1 MSGGLSVTFEVRQN
15 RIKKFQ
21 DNMELFA
28 KHLHGLRGDL
38 LKQEAALTALEFI
51 NRTSPIKPEEGV
63 ENAGLSQGAKKA
75 GEHAVERDIRSLF
88 KPTDSMLAGAVD
100 TAYGSIEAF
109 QKWKNRPL
117 PKGSNDII
125 RGIWA
130 DQDIEGAYK
139 FAQKFMG
146 KRDISRGLDD
156 ISSLRTVHER
166 ERNLSRRRGRITS
179 RAAGGPSPN
188 IKGPPYRPY
197 FANANVIEKYIKL
210 RQQMV
215 GKAKSGWWM
224 VISKLGTIN
233 INGKVQRPT
242 GSKVPQWVR
251 RNAKGTHGFVSRQA
265 DNKKI
270 SITNLWGN
278 VNNIAKENQDIVAE
292 VINARNVRN
301 GNNPYMQRAINTAVS
316 MWNKGQIK

>member
-1 MSGGLSVTFEVRQN
+1 
-15 RIKKFQ
+15 
-21 DNMELFA
+21 MELFA

-63 ENAGLSQGAKKA
+63 SNAGLSQGAKKV
-75 GEHAVERDIRSLF
+75 GEGAVERDIRSIF
-88 KPTDSMLAGAVD
+88 KATDYMLAGAVD

-125 RGIWA
+125 RRIWA
-130 DQDIEGAYK
+130 DQNVEGAYK
-139 FAQKFMG
+139 FAQNFMG
-146 KRDISRGLDD
+146 KRDMSRGLDD
-156 ISSLRTVHER
+156 ISSLKTVHDR
-166 ERNLSRRRGRITS
+166 ERNMSRRRGRIAS
-179 RAAGGPSPN
+179 KEAGGPSQN
-188 IKGPPYRPY
+188 IKGPPYKPY
-197 FANANVIEKYIKL
+197 FANANVIEKYIKQK
-210 RQQMV
+210 QQMV

-233 INGKVQRPT
+233 INGRVQRPT

-251 RNAKGTHGFVSRQA
+251 RNAQGTHGFVSRQP

-278 VNNIAKENQDIVAE
+278 VNNIAKENQDIVAL
-292 VINARNVRN
+292 VVNARNIRL
-301 GNNPYMQRAINTAVS
+301 GANPYMQRAVNQAVS
-316 MWNKGQIK
+316 MWNNGQIK

>member
-1 MSGGLSVTFEVRQN
+1 MSQLSVTLVVRQN
-15 RIKKFQ
+15 RLKKFQ
-21 DNMELFA
+21 DDMGLFA

-38 LKQEAALTALEFI
+38 LKQEAGLTALEFI
-51 NRTSPIKPEEGV
+51 NRTSPIKPAEGV
-63 ENAGLSQGAKKA
+63 ENAGLSQGAKKV
-75 GEHAVERDIRSLF
+75 GEGAVERDIRSLF
-88 KPTDSMLAGAVD
+88 KATDYMLAGAVD

-117 PKGSNDII
+117 PKGSNDVI

-130 DQDIEGAYK
+130 DQNVEGAYQ
-139 FAQKFMG
+139 FAQRFMG
-146 KRDISRGLDD
+146 KRDHSRGLDD
-156 ISSLRTVHER
+156 VSSLKSVHER
-166 ERNLSRRRGRITS
+166 ERNVSRRKGRIAS
-179 RAAGGPSPN
+179 KEAGGPSPA
-188 IKGPPYRPY
+188 IKGPPYKPY
-197 FANANVIEKYIKL
+197 FANANVIEKYIKQK
-210 RQQMV
+210 QQMV

-233 INGKVQRPT
+233 INGRVQRPT

-278 VNNIAKENQDIVAE
+278 VNNIAKENQDIVAL
-292 VINARNVRN
+292 VVNARNIRL
-301 GNNPYMQRAINTAVS
+301 GSNPYMQRAVNQAVS
-316 MWNKGQIK
+316 MWNKGLIK